1 MTSRTATTRR
11 CRSRR
16 SARLRIDD
24 RVVEKVAAQAVAEID
39 RATARHAVRAGA
51 RLGDRGH
58 PGPNVRASRRGRGHR
73 KRVDVGAVA
82 GVDPRGRG
90 PSPAPDH
97 RPRQRDNRADR
108 RAGRHRRPDAAHSA
122 QRTPGAVTRCGL
134 ANRLLA
140 VLVALALI
148 ALAVLVP
155 VKVVWD
161 AFGKP
166 HWVLPW
172 ETWTRTLATNTWQP
186 SWARAVLIGVAVVGL
201 LLLAELKSRRPGLL
215 PLARLTDDVQ
225 AGTTRRSLQQTLRR
239 PPPKSTARRGRASRH
254 AAGGST
260 SPPSPGSVT
269 PAAWISRSGTG

>member
-1 MTSRTATTRR
+1 MR
-11 CRSRR
+11 
-16 SARLRIDD
+16 
-24 RVVEKVAAQAVAEID
+24 
-39 RATARHAVRAGA
+39 
-51 RLGDRGH
+51 
-58 PGPNVRASRRGRGHR
+58 
-73 KRVDVGAVA
+73 
-82 GVDPRGRG
+82 
-90 PSPAPDH
+90 
-97 RPRQRDNRADR
+97 
-108 RAGRHRRPDAAHSA
+108 
-122 QRTPGAVTRCGL
+122 L

-155 VKVVWD
+155 VEVVWA

-186 SWARAVLIGVAVVGL
+186 SWARAVRIGVAVVGLL